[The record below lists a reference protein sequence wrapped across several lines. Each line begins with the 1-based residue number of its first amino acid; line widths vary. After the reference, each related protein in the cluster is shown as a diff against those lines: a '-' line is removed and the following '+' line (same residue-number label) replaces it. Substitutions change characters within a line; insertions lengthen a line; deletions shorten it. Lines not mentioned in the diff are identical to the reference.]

1 LDSYPS
7 HRVSKVCKIVQDYKQ
22 LKSQLGSPVFPR
34 TFLRISSR
42 LIILFLFLQVPTS
55 ISSHLSTPR
64 ALRHQPSLLHIIL
77 SWTTSNHCSLH
88 STLRWLKTTSL
99 TTLLQT
105 TPLPSPEEKVVAP
118 PPEKLLLSKTVVST
132 SSPMGNCR
140 NYSHYI
146 QSLVGMSLQT
156 VYEKVYPFLLA
167 LVIGRY
173 SLFPYN
179 LMVNLWCFIIFSQF
193 FS

>member
-1 LDSYPS
+1 VQNSTRLQAIEKSARLPS
-7 HRVSKVCKIVQDYKQ
+7 FSSN
-22 LKSQLGSPVFPR
+22 LSPDLFTPHHP
-34 TFLRISSR
+34 LLISS
-42 LIILFLFLQVPTS
+42 
-55 ISSHLSTPR
+55 SSNFIFVSSR

-118 PPEKLLLSKTVVST
+118 PPAKLLLSKTVVST